1 MVFLG
6 DILSALQEQGFG
18 LLLRGDQ
25 IGPQTGEKRFGVG
38 DGVEQ
43 QQLLFC
49 EILHLKVPPF
59 RWLHKILM
67 SLVLSYTK

>member
-25 IGPQTGEKRFGVG
+25 IGPQTGEKRSASVMALNSSRYSFVR
-38 DGVEQ
+38 
-43 QQLLFC
+43 LC
-49 EILHLKVPPF
+49 I
-59 RWLHKILM
+59 
-67 SLVLSYTK
+67 